1 MNGPGD
7 VLRGLLDAF
16 QGLGIALANYWL
28 LTVGVPA
35 LLCAIAVVVAVGLLV
50 GGWWR
55 SRRQG
60 GNGHW

>member
-7 VLRGLLDAF
+7 VLSGLLDAF
-16 QGLGIALANYWL
+16 QGLGIAMANYWL

-35 LLCAIAVVVAVGLLV
+35 LLCAIAVVAGVGFLA
-50 GGWWR
+50 GRWSR